1 MKKSFLLLGIF
12 ALLLSACS
20 ISNNGVTINTATVTG
35 SGVVTTETRSV
46 SGFDAVAL
54 QSIGD
59 VKISHGDTESIT
71 IKADDNLLPYIT
83 TEVENG
89 TLEISTKPGYNIN
102 PSGTIVYEVTVKEL
116 SAVTLSGFG
125 NIDVDS
131 LSGASM
137 SARLTGSGDIR
148 IDEVTGDAFTLDL
161 TGFGNVDL
169 AKVAASAAEL
179 NLTGSGDIT
188 LPDLSADDLDLTIS
202 GFGDASVSGVA
213 PKQTVSLTGSGDYNG
228 GDLKSE
234 TATLTISGFGNATAW
249 VTDTINITITG
260 SGNVKYYGSPTV
272 STTLTGF
279 GSVESLGEH

>member
-12 ALLLSACS
+12 ALLLSACT
-20 ISNNGVTINTATVTG
+20 ISDNGVTLNSQTVTG
-35 SGVVTTETRSV
+35 SGVVTSETRSV

-59 VKISHGDTESIT
+59 VQIKHGDTESIT

-102 PSGTIVYEVTVKEL
+102 PSQTIVYEVTVKEL

-125 NIDVDS
+125 NINTDS
-131 LSGASM
+131 LEGASM
-137 SARLTGSGDIR
+137 SARLTGSGDIT
-148 IDEVTGDAFTLDL
+148 IDEVVGDAFTLDL

-169 AKVAASAAEL
+169 AKVAAPSTDL
-179 NLTGSGDIT
+179 NLTGSGDIVV
-188 LPDLSADDLDLTIS
+188 PDLSTDELTLTIS
-202 GFGDASVSGVA
+202 GFGDATVSGVA
-213 PKQTVSLTGSGDYNG
+213 PKQTVSLTGSGNYRG
-228 GDLKSE
+228 GDLQSE
-234 TATLTISGFGNATAW
+234 TASLTISGFGDATAW